1 MKISFMKPGTFTQIY
16 IQLVFSPKH
25 RECLLVEGIRPRVFE
40 YLSGI
45 TTNLGHKS
53 IIINGM
59 TDHLHLF
66 IGLNPKI
73 SISETVKELKRSSSI
88 FIKEQRFFPGK
99 FEWQEGYGGFSYG
112 RSQIESV
119 YEYIRNQE
127 KHHQKKTFRQ
137 EYMEFLNKYEIE
149 FEDQYLFEFFD

>member
-1 MKISFMKPGTFTQIY
+1 MKPGTFTQLY

-25 RECLLVEGIRPRVFE
+25 RDRLLIEQYRPRIFE

-53 IIINGM
+53 IIINGVS
-59 TDHLHLF
+59 DHVHLF
-66 IGLNPKI
+66 LGLNPKI

-88 FIKEQRFFPGK
+88 FINERRFFHEK

-112 RSQIESV
+112 KSQVENV
-119 YEYIRNQE
+119 YNYILNQE
-127 KHHQKKTFRQ
+127 KHHQKRTFRE
-137 EYMEFLNKYEIE
+137 EYLEFLKKYEIE
-149 FEDQYLFEFFD
+149 FEEQYLFEFFD

>member
-1 MKISFMKPGTFTQIY
+1 MKPGSFTQIY

-25 RECLLVEGIRPRVFE
+25 RELLLFDIIRPRIFE

-45 TTNLGHKS
+45 VTNLGHKS

-59 TDHLHLF
+59 EDHVHIFL
-66 IGLNPKI
+66 GLNPKI
-73 SISETVKELKRSSSI
+73 SVSETVKELKRSSSI
-88 FIKEQRFFPGK
+88 LINEKRLVPGK

-112 RSQIESV
+112 HSQIEKV
-119 YEYIRNQE
+119 YTYIQEQEIHHRKRSFKEEYL
-127 KHHQKKTFRQ
+127 
-137 EYMEFLNKYEIE
+137 EFLIRYDIR